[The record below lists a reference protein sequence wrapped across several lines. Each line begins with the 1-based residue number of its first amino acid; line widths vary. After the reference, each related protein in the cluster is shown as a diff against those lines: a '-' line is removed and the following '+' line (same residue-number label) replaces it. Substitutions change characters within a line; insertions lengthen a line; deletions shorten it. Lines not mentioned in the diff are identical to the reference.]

1 MKLGILARLRGEKVV
16 ADGEQVAKKIGEY
29 LESID
34 EGKVRAMV
42 MVMDDEGRMFMATNI
57 AIHSR
62 DSFIRQFRKAKT
74 K

>member
-1 MKLGILARLRGEKVV
+1 MGILARLRGKKDVFDEP
-16 ADGEQVAKKIGEY
+16 EQVAKKIGEY

-42 MVMDDEGRMFMATNI
+42 MVMDDEGRMFMSTNI

-62 DSFIRQFRKAKT
+62 DTFIRAFRKAKT